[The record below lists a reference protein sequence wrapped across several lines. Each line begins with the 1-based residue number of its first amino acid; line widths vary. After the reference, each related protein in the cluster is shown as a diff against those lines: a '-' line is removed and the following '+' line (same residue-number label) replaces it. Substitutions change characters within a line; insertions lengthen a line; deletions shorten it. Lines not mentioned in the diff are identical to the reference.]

1 MGTLAWWESGSVPRE
16 IGSWRGVGTQVA
28 EPCCVPGSVLSSVS
42 EVNPGFTVTLFTP
55 MLQLGKLRP
64 REAKELAQITQL
76 SGGLVG
82 PESRSPEPHTFPEEG
97 SLAVVQQAGG
107 QQRVVGH
114 GIGLHGTEGR
124 VRHDRGQGL
133 LVQRSAQELADAL
146 HRALEVLGAGDSE
159 RRGQQQEGAGVQEAG
174 CPGPSPGRSVP
185 PAPASL
191 PTSKALHWAV
201 TNALCH

>member
-1 MGTLAWWESGSVPRE
+1 MGVW
-16 IGSWRGVGTQVA
+16 IGAQGDRSLEGGGQTQVA
-28 EPCCVPGSVLSSVS
+28 EPCRVPGSVLSSVS

-55 MLQLGKLRP
+55 TLQLGKLRP
-64 REAKELAQITQL
+64 REAKERARITQL

-146 HRALEVLGAGDSE
+146 HRALEVLGAGESE
-159 RRGQQQEGAGVQEAG
+159 RRGQQQEAGVQALAQG
-174 CPGPSPGRSVP
+174 GRVP